1 VTQSDR
7 RHLPSYDGVCQS
19 GMSKMGDEKIELY
32 VPSPRLPPR
41 KGLPPFEALRAFDA
55 VAQLG
60 GVRKAADYLYRDQTV
75 ISRHL
80 RTVEDW
86 VGAKLIVRTPSGSM
100 LTEQG
105 AQYHRQIAAAID
117 AIAAA
122 TADLVKQGDTGSL
135 HIRCMAGFAM
145 HWLSRRLGS
154 FEEANP
160 GFYTVHP
167 AEQRSPDFL
176 RFDADVEIRF
186 VAGYN
191 HESEPPEE
199 FRSSQIVHSPV
210 LAVASPD
217 YLARNEPIR
226 APADLLHHQ
235 LLHEESFDRWRNWLS
250 SYHVT
255 DTLELAGPR
264 LWQGHLTLH
273 AACQG
278 RGIALANY
286 VIASEDLAAGRLVD
300 VGAGNDSFQPQA
312 MGTYFFIA
320 KASRWDSSLI
330 RRFRDWLT
338 DAVRADFPDL
348 KGS

>member
-1 VTQSDR
+1 VTQSTR
-7 RHLPSYDGVCQS
+7 RQQPSSDGACLS
-19 GMSKMGDEKIELY
+19 GMSKMGDEKTELY

-105 AQYHRQIAAAID
+105 SQYHKQIAAAID

-122 TADLVKQGDTGSL
+122 TADLVKHGDTGSL

-154 FEEANP
+154 FEESHP

-167 AEQRSPDFL
+167 AERSPDFL

-210 LAVASPD
+210 LAVASPE
-217 YLARNEPIR
+217 YLARCAPINEPH
-226 APADLLHHQ
+226 DLLQHQ
-235 LLHEESFDRWRNWLS
+235 LLHEESFDRWRNWLGC
-250 SYHVT
+250 YQVQ
-255 DTLELAGPR
+255 DAAELTGPR

-286 VIASEDLAAGRLVD
+286 VIASEDLAAGRLVNI
-300 VGAGNDSFQPQA
+300 GAGKESFQPQA
-312 MGTYFFIA
+312 MGTYYFIA
-320 KASRWDSSLI
+320 KANRWDSSLI

-338 DAVRADFPDL
+338 DAVRADFPNL
-348 KGS
+348 KTS